1 MDYEEYSC
9 PSSHYWAN
17 DSLPRMG
24 GMNGIEWN
32 RRKEKRREGEGRGG
46 KKRGREG
53 KRRGGKENS

>member
-1 MDYEEYSC
+1 
-9 PSSHYWAN
+9 
-17 DSLPRMG
+17 MG